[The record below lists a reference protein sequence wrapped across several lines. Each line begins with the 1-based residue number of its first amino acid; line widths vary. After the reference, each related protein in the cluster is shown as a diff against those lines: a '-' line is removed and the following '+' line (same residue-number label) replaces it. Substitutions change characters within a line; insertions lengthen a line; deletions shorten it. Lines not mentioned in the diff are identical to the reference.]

1 MNPHSVLGVAA
12 DASPSDIKSA
22 YRKLAME
29 HHPDRNGG
37 SEESARKF
45 QEIQDAYDMLRTD
58 KKPQARSDTFHESNY
73 TRRYHTGT
81 MDEMFEQFF
90 RRQQMGNPSMQATCD
105 ITLEQAFAGC
115 SMTFTLPTGQ
125 QATVDI
131 PAGVDHG
138 QVIRVP
144 EGAGAPNP
152 DFPPGDLNIVVRLRP
167 HQTFH
172 RQGMTLLTRVPVN
185 VLDIICG
192 CEKEV
197 VTITGERV
205 KFTIPENSTPESTI
219 VVPDHGMN
227 RVGGNE
233 RGSLIV
239 HLQAVYPEFDAK
251 QLRALKRLQK
261 KS

>member
-1 MNPHSVLGVAA
+1 MNPHAVLGVEAG
-12 DASPSDIKSA
+12 ASPGEIKSA

-45 QEIQDAYDMLRTD
+45 QEIQDAYDMLRSD
-58 KKPQARSDTFHESNY
+58 KKPSGYQQQNY
-73 TRRYHTGT
+73 ERTHRYHSGS

-131 PAGVDHG
+131 PAGVDNG
-138 QVIRVP
+138 QILRVP

-152 DFPPGDLNIVVRLRP
+152 DFPPGDLNIIVRLRP
-167 HQTFH
+167 HAVFH
-172 RQGMTLLTRVPVN
+172 RQGMTLLTRVPVDI
-185 VLDIICG
+185 LDIICG

-197 VTITGERV
+197 TTLTGEVV
-205 KFTIPENSTPESTI
+205 KFTIPENSNPESTI
-219 VVPDHGMN
+219 VVEGHGMN
-227 RVGGNE
+227 RVGGSE
-233 RGSLIV
+233 RGTLIV
-239 HLQAVYPEFDAK
+239 HLQAQYPQFDEK
-251 QLRALKRLQK
+251 QLRALRKLQK